1 MRVAAEWSL
10 GSIALMSP
18 IFLSQTSALDIAVP
32 TFLPRLFL
40 APIHLALA
48 SGGASDRTKTRV
60 ASLSFIIGPIAEASL
75 VYKARIVHGVESSMY
90 NKARRQPV
98 D

>member
-18 IFLSQTSALDIAVP
+18 IFLSQTSSLLDIAVP
-32 TFLPRLFL
+32 TFLPRLLL
-40 APIHLALA
+40 ALIHLALA
-48 SGGASDRTKTRV
+48 NGGASDRTKTRA
-60 ASLSFIIGPIAEASL
+60 ASLCFSIGPITEASL

-90 NKARRQPV
+90 NKARRQP
-98 D
+98 